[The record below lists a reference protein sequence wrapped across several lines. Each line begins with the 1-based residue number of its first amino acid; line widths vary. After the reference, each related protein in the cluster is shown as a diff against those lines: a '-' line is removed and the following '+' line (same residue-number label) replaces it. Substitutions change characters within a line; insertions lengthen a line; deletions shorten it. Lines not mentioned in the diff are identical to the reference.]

1 MVNQLDSTLAALAD
15 PTRRRVVELLRQ
27 QPRAA
32 GDLASTTGVTA
43 PAMSRHLRV
52 LRRSGLVEDRAVD
65 HDARI
70 RMYRLRPE
78 HFEGL
83 EAWLG
88 EVRGFWSQELAAFK
102 AFADRSR
109 ETAGRE

>member
-43 PAMSRHLRV
+43 PTMSRHLRV

-78 HFEGL
+78 RFEGL

-88 EVRGFWSQELAAFK
+88 EVRGFWVQELAAFK
-102 AFADRSR
+102 SYADGSGVA
-109 ETAGRE
+109 TKQ

>member
-32 GDLASTTGVTA
+32 GYLASTTGVTA

-52 LRRSGLVEDRAVD
+52 LRRSGLVEDRGVD

-78 HFEGL
+78 QFEGL

-88 EVRGFWSQELAAFK
+88 EVRGFWNAELAAFK
-102 AFADRSR
+102 VYADRSR
-109 ETAGRE
+109 ETAE